1 MHSVRPRRSREHRR
15 GKGRQRGTGRA
26 RTHQQG
32 SHDSP
37 ERDPSCCPHDRP
49 LRRPCPVAQ
58 RPAPPGTIIPKSVTN
73 GHGGSRIQGLA
84 AAARL
89 GRPPPADAPAAGG
102 RAGRG
107 RRGRGRASIAHGS
120 CVWVSGVATCR
131 HLSARLPISS
141 SGRALLAMTIC
152 VVHEPCRILLHRQ
165 NGGGWVHQKR
175 DHRFKVFLSDIQGS
189 FC

>member
-37 ERDPSCCPHDRP
+37 ERDPSCCPYDRP

-89 GRPPPADAPAAGG
+89 GRPARRCARCG
-102 RAGRG
+102 RAGRKG
-107 RRGRGRASIAHGS
+107 EKRKGAREYSTREL
-120 CVWVSGVATCR
+120 CLGVRSR
-131 HLSARLPISS
+131 HLQAPVRKAPYLVLGSRFARHDNLCGARTLSHPPPQAK
-141 SGRALLAMTIC
+141 R
-152 VVHEPCRILLHRQ
+152 
-165 NGGGWVHQKR
+165 GGVGPSKKR
-175 DHRFKVFLSDIQGS
+175 P
-189 FC
+189 